1 LLFATNSKLI
11 SPYGEE
17 LVDLNVPGEYVDE
30 LKAYASQLS
39 SIQISPRSA
48 SELEMLAN
56 GAFSPLDRF
65 MGLSDYDRVLGEMRL
80 TEGYLF
86 PMPIT
91 LPVADNDELHLDADI
106 AIRNN
111 EFELLAI
118 MTVEEIY
125 AWDRD
130 RIVNEVL
137 ASRQNTQPLMDE
149 IQNFYPHNISGR
161 IQVLKSSRRYEFQ
174 DLWLTPKQMRTKL
187 AQMPAHDVLA
197 MKPINIQNS
206 DIGEINFQEIE
217 EFDGTVLLQLAVG
230 NPKLGDHHYYSW
242 VSNFRQ
248 LAAEYLEPDSYLIS
262 ILPISTQ
269 RAGLRENLWQA
280 LIQRNYGANYLL
292 VGGNWQIPPDSVLNG
307 LFSDT
312 SNAYQRVTEFSQ
324 EIEMKILPSNGHLHD
339 QKPYPS
345 NGKLIGSKEIS
356 LDTNNLSPEPKHTRK
371 STWKNFQKAFTEK
384 LNDTQSSNLEKGVC
398 IWFTG
403 LSGSGKST
411 TTEMLSWE
419 LLDYGRKITVL
430 DGDVV
435 RTNLSKGL
443 GFSKADRDINVRR
456 IGFVASELVRLGG
469 VVICAVVSPYRAARN
484 DVRNMMGK
492 DQFVEVFVNTPLE
505 ICEERDVKG
514 FYAKAR
520 RAEIRGFTG
529 IDDPY
534 EPPDHPELILE
545 TVHYSPRKNA
555 QLIIDYLI
563 ERGFIQ
569 AGDSH

>member
-1 LLFATNSKLI
+1 MLFATKTKLI

-17 LVDLNVPGEYVDE
+17 LVDLNVPVEYVEE
-30 LKAYASQLS
+30 LKAYASQLPS
-39 SIQISPRSA
+39 LQVSPHSA

-65 MGLSDYDRVLGEMRL
+65 MGQSDYERVLGEMRL
-80 TEGYLF
+80 TDGYFF

-91 LPVADNDELHLDADI
+91 LPAAGGDDLHLDTDV

-125 AWDRD
+125 AADRD
-130 RIVNEVL
+130 RMVNEVP
-137 ASRQNTQPLMDE
+137 ASLQNTQPMMDE
-149 IQNFYPHNISGR
+149 VRNLKPLNISGR
-161 IQVLKSSRRYEFQ
+161 IQVLKSSRHYEFQ
-174 DLWLTPKQMRTKL
+174 ELWLTPKQARTKL

-197 MKPINIQNS
+197 IQPINILNS
-206 DIGEINFQEIE
+206 DFGEINFQEIE
-217 EFDGTVLLQLAVG
+217 EFDGIVLLQLAVG

-248 LAAEYLEPDSYLIS
+248 LAAEYLEPDSYLLS
-262 ILPISTQ
+262 ILPVSMQ
-269 RAGLRENLWQA
+269 HGGLRENLWQA
-280 LIQRNYGANYLL
+280 LIQRNYGANHLL
-292 VGGNWQIPPDSVLNG
+292 AGGNWQIPTDSVLNG

-312 SNAYQRVTEFSQ
+312 SKAYQRVAEFSR
-324 EIEMKILPSNGHLHD
+324 EIEMKILPSNGRIHD
-339 QKPYPS
+339 QKQYPS
-345 NGKLIGSKEIS
+345 NGRLIVSKENT
-356 LDTNNLSPEPKHTRK
+356 LDVNNLPPEYNNAKKP
-371 STWKNFQKAFTEK
+371 TWKNFQEAFTEK
-384 LNDTQSSNLEKGVC
+384 VNETQSSNLEKGVC

-411 TTEMLSWE
+411 TTEILAWE

-484 DVRNMMGK
+484 DVRNMMGE

-520 RAEIRGFTG
+520 REEIRGFTG

-534 EPPDHPELILE
+534 EPPDHPELILD
-545 TVHYSPRKNA
+545 TVHYSPNVNA

-569 AGDSH
+569 AGDSR